1 MIATSQTLNAAETK
15 KFFDLA
21 QIISTPLTHIAYQ
34 GQNKSFSPFPG
45 SNKDKI
51 FYRNKAIL
59 AAIAAFR
66 LKDTFLG
73 FGQPSAELAALFHF
87 TRHSCE

>member
-21 QIISTPLTHIAYQ
+21 KIISTQYQ
-34 GQNKSFSPFPG
+34 GKNKSFSPFPG